1 MAPASV
7 AEASAAHYTMDDVA
21 QHDSAD
27 SCWLVISG
35 VVYEYDVTEFRG
47 IHPGGA
53 SMMDAVAGKDATDFF
68 VELHKPA
75 VLEEIASEYASSHDN
90 KWLDWVFPSHLRLTH
105 PILQGLA
112 IFRRPLLPPVAVGL
126 LEARVRPLLQVVVFS
141 QEAQRPVV
149 GIATPAHAKPQ
160 REKHLCWWVLTRV
173 LTPTP

>member
-35 VVYEYDVTEFRG
+35 VVYDVTEFRG

-75 VLEEIASEYASSHDN
+75 VLEEIASEYAIGVIGDGAAGSGGVEDIGAVEEEVVDDSAKVTGKENQIYRCDTRIRTRSTLPKSH
-90 KWLDWVFPSHLRLTH
+90 
-105 PILQGLA
+105 
-112 IFRRPLLPPVAVGL
+112 
-126 LEARVRPLLQVVVFS
+126 ARCVTAR
-141 QEAQRPVV
+141 AGAR
-149 GIATPAHAKPQ
+149 
-160 REKHLCWWVLTRV
+160 
-173 LTPTP
+173 

>member
-35 VVYEYDVTEFRG
+35 VVYDVTEFRG

-75 VLEEIASEYASSHDN
+75 VLEEIASEYAIGVIGDGAAGSGGVEDIGAVEEEVVDESAKVTGKENQIYRCDTRIRTRSTLPKSH
-90 KWLDWVFPSHLRLTH
+90 
-105 PILQGLA
+105 
-112 IFRRPLLPPVAVGL
+112 
-126 LEARVRPLLQVVVFS
+126 ARCVTAR
-141 QEAQRPVV
+141 AGAR
-149 GIATPAHAKPQ
+149 
-160 REKHLCWWVLTRV
+160 
-173 LTPTP
+173 

>member
-35 VVYEYDVTEFRG
+35 VVYDVTEFRG

-75 VLEEIASEYASSHDN
+75 VLEEIASEYAIGVIGDGAAGSGGVEDIGAVEEEVVDESAKVTGKENQIYRCDTRIRTRSTLPNSH
-90 KWLDWVFPSHLRLTH
+90 
-105 PILQGLA
+105 
-112 IFRRPLLPPVAVGL
+112 
-126 LEARVRPLLQVVVFS
+126 ARCVTAR
-141 QEAQRPVV
+141 AGAR
-149 GIATPAHAKPQ
+149 
-160 REKHLCWWVLTRV
+160 
-173 LTPTP
+173 

>member
-35 VVYEYDVTEFRG
+35 VVYDVTEFRG

-75 VLEEIASEYASSHDN
+75 VLEEIASEYAIGVIGDGAAGSGGVEDIGAVEEEVVDESAKVTGKENQIYRCDTRIRTRSTLPKSH
-90 KWLDWVFPSHLRLTH
+90 
-105 PILQGLA
+105 A
-112 IFRRPLLPPVAVGL
+112 VAVT
-126 LEARVRPLLQVVVFS
+126 ARAGAR
-141 QEAQRPVV
+141 
-149 GIATPAHAKPQ
+149 
-160 REKHLCWWVLTRV
+160 
-173 LTPTP
+173 

>member
-35 VVYEYDVTEFRG
+35 VVYDVTEFRG

-75 VLEEIASEYASSHDN
+75 VLEEIASEYAIGVIGDGAAGSGGVEEEVVDTGAVEEEVVDESAKVTGKENQIYRCDTRIRTRSTLPKSH
-90 KWLDWVFPSHLRLTH
+90 
-105 PILQGLA
+105 
-112 IFRRPLLPPVAVGL
+112 
-126 LEARVRPLLQVVVFS
+126 ARCVTAR
-141 QEAQRPVV
+141 AGAR
-149 GIATPAHAKPQ
+149 
-160 REKHLCWWVLTRV
+160 
-173 LTPTP
+173 

>member
-35 VVYEYDVTEFRG
+35 VVYDVTEFRG

-75 VLEEIASEYASSHDN
+75 VLEEIASEYAIGVIGDGAAGSGGVED
-90 KWLDWVFPSHLRLTH
+90 
-105 PILQGLA
+105 IG
-112 IFRRPLLPPVAVGL
+112 AVGGHRHDDQETAL
-126 LEARVRPLLQVVVFS
+126 VIRPS
-141 QEAQRPVV
+141 GGGSV
-149 GIATPAHAKPQ
+149 GG
-160 REKHLCWWVLTRV
+160 R
-173 LTPTP
+173 

>member
-35 VVYEYDVTEFRG
+35 VVYDVTEFRG

-75 VLEEIASEYASSHDN
+75 VLEEIASEYAIGVIGDGAAGSGGVEDIGAVEEEVVDESAKVTGKENQIYRCDTRIRTRSTLPKSHA
-90 KWLDWVFPSHLRLTH
+90 RL
-105 PILQGLA
+105 P
-112 IFRRPLLPPVAVGL
+112 
-126 LEARVRPLLQVVVFS
+126 
-141 QEAQRPVV
+141 
-149 GIATPAHAKPQ
+149 
-160 REKHLCWWVLTRV
+160 
-173 LTPTP
+173 

>member
-21 QHDSAD
+21 QHDTAD

-35 VVYEYDVTEFRG
+35 VVYDVTEFRG

-75 VLEEIASEYASSHDN
+75 VLEEIASEYAIGVIGDGAAGSGGVEDIGAVEEEVVDESAKVTGKENQIYRCDTRIRTRSTLPKSH
-90 KWLDWVFPSHLRLTH
+90 
-105 PILQGLA
+105 
-112 IFRRPLLPPVAVGL
+112 
-126 LEARVRPLLQVVVFS
+126 ARCVTAR
-141 QEAQRPVV
+141 AGAR
-149 GIATPAHAKPQ
+149 
-160 REKHLCWWVLTRV
+160 
-173 LTPTP
+173 

>member
-35 VVYEYDVTEFRG
+35 VVYDVTEFRG

-75 VLEEIASEYASSHDN
+75 VLEEIASEYAIGVIGDGAAGSGGVEDIGAVEEEVVDDSAKVTGKENQIYRCDTRIRTR
-90 KWLDWVFPSHLRLTH
+90 ST
-105 PILQGLA
+105 
-112 IFRRPLLPPVAVGL
+112 LPNLMPVA
-126 LEARVRPLLQVVVFS
+126 
-141 QEAQRPVV
+141 
-149 GIATPAHAKPQ
+149 
-160 REKHLCWWVLTRV
+160 
-173 LTPTP
+173 

>member
-35 VVYEYDVTEFRG
+35 VVYDVTEFRG

-75 VLEEIASEYASSHDN
+75 VLEEIASEYAIGVIGDGAAGSGGVEEEVVDTGAVEEEVVDESAKVTGKENQIYRCDTRIRTR
-90 KWLDWVFPSHLRLTH
+90 ST
-105 PILQGLA
+105 
-112 IFRRPLLPPVAVGL
+112 LPNLMPVA
-126 LEARVRPLLQVVVFS
+126 
-141 QEAQRPVV
+141 
-149 GIATPAHAKPQ
+149 
-160 REKHLCWWVLTRV
+160 
-173 LTPTP
+173 

>member
-35 VVYEYDVTEFRG
+35 VVYDVTEFRG

-75 VLEEIASEYASSHDN
+75 VLEEIASEYAIGVIGDGAAGSGGVEEEVVDESAKVTGKENQIYRCDTRIRTRSTLPKSH
-90 KWLDWVFPSHLRLTH
+90 
-105 PILQGLA
+105 
-112 IFRRPLLPPVAVGL
+112 
-126 LEARVRPLLQVVVFS
+126 ARCVTAR
-141 QEAQRPVV
+141 AGAR
-149 GIATPAHAKPQ
+149 
-160 REKHLCWWVLTRV
+160 
-173 LTPTP
+173 